1 MWRGSFVQETTCA
14 RAAYLQS
21 GHGQV
26 GHDGGLDHG
35 QLVSCQLLDTGRRQ
49 ATWTTEV
56 PALPCKPHAIAID
69 RENII
74 VVFLSPDKRCDTKK
88 YCDSQLALDIRDFGA
103 FRVYQKI

>member
-1 MWRGSFVQETTCA
+1 MAW
-14 RAAYLQS
+14 AAYLQG

-26 GHDGGLDHG
+26 GHDGGLDQG

-56 PALPCKPHAIAID
+56 PALRCKPRAIAIG

-74 VVFLSPDKRCDTKK
+74 VQFKSPDKRCDTKK
-88 YCDSQLALDIRDFGA
+88 YRDSQLALKFS
-103 FRVYQKI
+103 